1 MHIAIIGGGAS
12 GALAAL
18 HLARALPVGSAE
30 IIVIEPAEEIGRG
43 LAYSTDDPGHL
54 LNVRAANMS
63 AFADQ
68 PDHLFQ
74 WLQTKGPCGAR
85 PTPLC
90 FIPRSMYGAYIA
102 DIARELTAAGGIR
115 HVRERCVDLVEAG
128 NSVVLALETGSTV
141 VADIAILAI
150 GNNGTPVLDG
160 IPAVQPWAEDALKN
174 LSADLPVLLIGTGLT
189 MVDMALSLD
198 RQGHRGKI
206 TALSPRGLLS
216 QVHRNVKPIVVAAKD
231 VPFGAELSK
240 LSSWVRQLCT
250 KVVNQGGDWRSAI
263 DALRPH
269 TQRLWRSMSLAQRQR
284 FVRHVRAYW
293 DVHRHRLAPEVQTQL
308 TSLRAA
314 GRLEIIAGR
323 IVDAEQRKDAVTI
336 RIVRRGR
343 NETETCNFARLVDCT
358 GPIHDPRQSTNPLI
372 RSLLARG
379 AARPDPLS
387 IGLDIDEEYSLI
399 DASSRRS
406 NRVRAIGPL
415 TRAAFWECIAIP
427 DIRAQCGDLAE
438 LIVRTPPSGARDI
451 RATAAS
457 ASVSRQ
463 TSVSQAE
470 RSTQWH

>member
-1 MHIAIIGGGAS
+1 
-12 GALAAL
+12 
-18 HLARALPVGSAE
+18 
-30 IIVIEPAEEIGRG
+30 
-43 LAYSTDDPGHL
+43 
-54 LNVRAANMS
+54 
-63 AFADQ
+63 
-68 PDHLFQ
+68 
-74 WLQTKGPCGAR
+74 
-85 PTPLC
+85 
-90 FIPRSMYGAYIA
+90 
-102 DIARELTAAGGIR
+102 
-115 HVRERCVDLVEAG
+115 
-128 NSVVLALETGSTV
+128 
-141 VADIAILAI
+141 
-150 GNNGTPVLDG
+150 
-160 IPAVQPWAEDALKN
+160 
-174 LSADLPVLLIGTGLT
+174 
-189 MVDMALSLD
+189 
-198 RQGHRGKI
+198 
-206 TALSPRGLLS
+206 
-216 QVHRNVKPIVVAAKD
+216 
-231 VPFGAELSK
+231 
-240 LSSWVRQLCT
+240 
-250 KVVNQGGDWRSAI
+250 
-263 DALRPH
+263 
-269 TQRLWRSMSLAQRQR
+269 MSLAQRQR

-438 LIVRTPPSGARDI
+438 LIARTPPSGARDI
-451 RATAAS
+451 RTTAAS

-470 RSTQWH
+470 RSRQWH

>member
-1 MHIAIIGGGAS
+1 
-12 GALAAL
+12 
-18 HLARALPVGSAE
+18 
-30 IIVIEPAEEIGRG
+30 
-43 LAYSTDDPGHL
+43 
-54 LNVRAANMS
+54 
-63 AFADQ
+63 
-68 PDHLFQ
+68 
-74 WLQTKGPCGAR
+74 
-85 PTPLC
+85 
-90 FIPRSMYGAYIA
+90 
-102 DIARELTAAGGIR
+102 
-115 HVRERCVDLVEAG
+115 
-128 NSVVLALETGSTV
+128 
-141 VADIAILAI
+141 
-150 GNNGTPVLDG
+150 
-160 IPAVQPWAEDALKN
+160 
-174 LSADLPVLLIGTGLT
+174 

-284 FVRHVRAYW
+284 FVRHARAYW

-308 TSLRAA
+308 SSLRAA

-323 IVDAEQRKDAVTI
+323 IVDAEQRKDAITI
-336 RIVRRGR
+336 RIVRRGQ
-343 NETETCNFARLVDCT
+343 NEIETCNFARLVDCT

-438 LIVRTPPSGARDI
+438 LIARTPPSGARDI